1 MVTRSSSWARIQTAN
16 QALEQARDSVQ
27 WHGEPVGCELLNFV
41 VRQYNASMQ
50 TVYIETSVVSFLRE
64 NPSASPESVER
75 QLLTR
80 GWWNIYRQW
89 YELVTSQYVVD
100 EARVGQ
106 PGLAQERL
114 GYLAG
119 LPLVPLSDE
128 VDALADQ
135 IMSRAILPK
144 DALVDALHIASAAV
158 SRVDYLLTWN
168 CSHIAHPMILPRVF
182 RALDDFAL
190 PFPVICTP
198 KDMLEE
204 YGDASAN

>member
-1 MVTRSSSWARIQTAN
+1 
-16 QALEQARDSVQ
+16 
-27 WHGEPVGCELLNFV
+27 
-41 VRQYNASMQ
+41 MQ

-64 NPSASPESVER
+64 NFSASPESVER

-80 GWWNIYRQW
+80 KWWSIYRHR

-106 PGLAQERL
+106 TDRAQERL
-114 GYLAG
+114 GYLAEV
-119 LPLVPLSDE
+119 PLVSLSDE
-128 VDALADQ
+128 VDALAAE
-135 IMSRAILPK
+135 IMTRAIL
-144 DALVDALHIASAAV
+144 LVDALHIASAAV

-168 CSHIAHPMILPRVF
+168 CSHIANPMILPRVF
-182 RALDDFAL
+182 RTLDDFAL

-204 YGDASAN
+204 YGDASAT